1 MRRQKSGTFGG
12 SGWLMEVDARIGQR
26 LDYSVFDIAGDGN
39 VNDEDNEYGNVSGMP
54 ITVGISKQPLALD
67 GTPTAI
73 KLLTGTSG
81 EEIQVERNR
90 SFGATFGRESWRR
103 VDR

>member
-1 MRRQKSGTFGG
+1 
-12 SGWLMEVDARIGQR
+12 
-26 LDYSVFDIAGDGN
+26 VFDTNGDAN
-39 VNDEDNEYGNVSGMP
+39 VNDADAVISGVP
-54 ITVGISKQPLALD
+54 ITVGISRQPLALD

-81 EEIQVERNR
+81 DIQGERNR
-90 SFGATFGRESWRR
+90 SFGAVLGRESWRR